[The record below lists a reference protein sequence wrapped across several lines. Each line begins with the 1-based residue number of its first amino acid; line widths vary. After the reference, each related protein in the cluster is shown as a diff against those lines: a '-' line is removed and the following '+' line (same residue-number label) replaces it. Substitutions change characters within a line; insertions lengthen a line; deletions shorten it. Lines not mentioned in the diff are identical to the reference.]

1 MILTNLNQSPWGSLI
16 RIACAIHLSRMSS
29 TSLPQCQSGEALCGW
44 TCATFVKCHHIKD
57 HQSISKSQVR
67 SFRLCRS
74 EVRGPKRNLFAKR
87 ESVDS
92 TGHPDVVA
100 QRPDPNSATQLQFIA
115 VPIVWNHLKLSE
127 APVESYCEFHV
138 LQLLQTQSGVIS
150 PTGATLAPRSIGCP
164 QRAWG
169 LATLLHECDGM
180 DRKESNRNGLKWMR
194 KIATGFYKK
203 DCTELCN
210 ELDET
215 GPLPFFFPIVL
226 HRYPLIQP
234 ASMCSSK
241 EMPAPARRCR
251 GTRPTS

>member
-1 MILTNLNQSPWGSLI
+1 MILTNLNQSPWGRLI

-44 TCATFVKCHHIKD
+44 TCDFVKCHHIKD

-74 EVRGPKRNLFAKR
+74 EVRNGQRTQAEFLCKEGICRLHWAPGRCCTATWSQLFNT
-87 ESVDS
+87 V
-92 TGHPDVVA
+92 
-100 QRPDPNSATQLQFIA
+100 A

-127 APVESYCEFHV
+127 APVESYCEFRV

-194 KIATGFYKK
+194 KIAGIYEKG
-203 DCTELCN
+203 LHW
-210 ELDET
+210 
-215 GPLPFFFPIVL
+215 IV
-226 HRYPLIQP
+226 
-234 ASMCSSK
+234 
-241 EMPAPARRCR
+241 
-251 GTRPTS
+251 